1 MPANARRRLLLDSF
15 PTFSA
20 DIFHGLN
27 QRLPR
32 RRMKRTVCTFHDLFV
47 LTGEYST
54 PEFRQRFAQQ
64 ARDAAERADLIIAV
78 SAFTAQQV
86 QELLKVDASRLRV
99 IHHGVAMP
107 EKVAPDSERENI
119 VLHVGAVQ
127 QRKNISVLV
136 AAFEQLSSDWKLVLA
151 GSAGYGAAEILER
164 IKQSPAVDRIQLTG
178 YLPQTELN
186 ALYEKARVF
195 AFPSL
200 DEGFGIPVLEAMA
213 WGLPVVTSN
222 RSALPEAAGD
232 AALLADPYRLESVV
246 GCLQRLTADAIQRT
260 SLAAA
265 GRKRAK
271 SFSWPLAV
279 EKTWTVYNELL
290 V

>member
-1 MPANARRRLLLDSF
+1 M
-15 PTFSA
+15 
-20 DIFHGLN
+20 
-27 QRLPR
+27 
-32 RRMKRTVCTFHDLFV
+32 
-47 LTGEYST
+47 
-54 PEFRQRFAQQ
+54 
-64 ARDAAERADLIIAV
+64 
-78 SAFTAQQV
+78 
-86 QELLKVDASRLRV
+86 
-99 IHHGVAMP
+99 
-107 EKVAPDSERENI
+107 
-119 VLHVGAVQ
+119 LHVGAVQ